1 MRILIYSHE
10 FPPLGGGAGEITYQI
25 GRMMAKYG
33 HKVYI
38 LTGRYSHLPKYE
50 EKEGMKIYRV
60 THPHGAV
67 PGQFPKLWGF
77 LMFIPFSFFK
87 LIWLILSKK
96 IDLINAQFAFPAG
109 FPAVIAAKL
118 TFTPCVVSFIGGD
131 VYDPS
136 RPAMSWQRKFV
147 IRFVSALATKLTANN
162 TELESRVRAFQVK
175 KPIEIIHYGVD
186 SKFRVDKTKR
196 DPNMVK
202 VLSLS
207 RLVPRK
213 GLPTFI
219 EALGLLSK
227 KARFPFK
234 VTIASEGPLK
244 ESLKKKVK
252 ELGLEKKVVFPGFI
266 EDSQKAGL
274 CQSHNIFVL
283 PSLHEGLPI
292 VSLEAMASGMAIVA
306 TNVGGIP
313 DEVTDNGILVPKENP
328 KALAEALLKLINNYE
343 LREEMGNKSR
353 ERIDKIFNWEKVGR
367 QYEKLFKSATRK

>member
-25 GRMMAKYG
+25 GKVMAKYG
-33 HKVYI
+33 HRVYI
-38 LTGRYSHLPKYE
+38 LTGRYSHLLKYE
-50 EKEGMKIYRV
+50 KKDGMEIYRIS
-60 THPHGAV
+60 HPHGAV
-67 PGQFPKLWGF
+67 PGQYPRLWGF
-77 LMFIPFSFFK
+77 LMFIPFSFPK
-87 LIWLILSKK
+87 LIWLILAKK

-109 FPAVIAAKL
+109 LPAVIAAKL
-118 TFTPCVVSFIGGD
+118 TFRPCVVSFIGGD

-136 RPAMSWQRKFV
+136 RPAMSWQRKLV

-162 TELESRVRAFQVK
+162 TELESRVRAFGVK

-186 SKFRVDKTKR
+186 PKFVPDKTKR
-196 DPNMVK
+196 DPNVVK
-202 VLSLS
+202 ILSLS

-219 EALGLLSK
+219 EALGIVAK

-234 VTIASEGPLK
+234 VTIGSEGPLK
-244 ESLKKKVK
+244 E
-252 ELGLEKKVVFPGFI
+252 ELRKRAKDLGIENKIEFPGFI
-266 EDSQKAGL
+266 EDSQKVAL

-283 PSLHEGLPI
+283 PSLHEGFPI
-292 VSLEAMASGMAIVA
+292 VSLEAMATGMAIVA

-328 KALAEALLKLINNYE
+328 EKLAKALVKLINNFE

-353 ERIDKIFNWEKVGR
+353 KRIEKLFTWEKVGR
-367 QYEKLFKSATRK
+367 QYEKLFKKAARK